1 VLVEYNTKEGS
12 LHGAGGRSRQT
23 TKETTMFAVAYN
35 VYRHLAAAAAAAVI
49 TLAIATSFV
58 QTTALPP
65 GAHTGTTQAAAQ
77 SGRPTWFG
85 QPQPATLVD

>member
-1 VLVEYNTKEGS
+1 
-12 LHGAGGRSRQT
+12 
-23 TKETTMFAVAYN
+23 MFAVAYN

-49 TLAIATSFV
+49 TLVIATSFV

-65 GAHTGTTQAAAQ
+65 GARAETSQTAAR
-77 SGRPTWFG
+77 SGMPTWFG